1 MNEESAPEFDPGKLA
16 EGALVHRLLRLV
28 NLLAKPFQERFGTR
42 YQLSLA
48 EWRIMMALAAHPGA
62 TATELS
68 DWTGLHVMNV
78 SRSVGRLARMNRVLR
93 ETDREDR
100 RRSLLRLSRSGE
112 ALYRRIAPSAQ
123 AREDIV
129 RSVLSDREAASFR
142 RMLDRLIEHLRH
154 ESPADDPVD
163 EVPATGLAKGVT
175 PRKRKPRPA
184 GRRGTRADRPPP
196 AVNTRARRPASG
208 RS

>member
-1 MNEESAPEFDPGKLA
+1 MKDESAAEFDPGKLA

-42 YQLSLA
+42 YRLSLA

-62 TATELS
+62 TATEIA

-78 SRSVGRLARMNRVLR
+78 SRSVARLVRMKRVLR
-93 ETDREDR
+93 EIDREDR
-100 RRSLLRLSRSGE
+100 RRNLLRLTRSGE

-129 RSVLSDREAASFR
+129 RSVLSGREAASFR
-142 RMLDRLIEHLRH
+142 RMLDRLIDHMRH
-154 ESPADDPVD
+154 EAPAGAGI
-163 EVPATGLAKGVT
+163 EEGSVPARAKKASRSTG
-175 PRKRKPRPA
+175 KRP
-184 GRRGTRADRPPP
+184 G
-196 AVNTRARRPASG
+196 
-208 RS
+208 

>member
-1 MNEESAPEFDPGKLA
+1 MNDESAADFDPRKLA

-42 YQLSLA
+42 YRLSLA

-62 TATELS
+62 TATEIA

-78 SRSVGRLARMNRVLR
+78 SRSVARLVRMKRVLR
-93 ETDREDR
+93 EIDREDR
-100 RRSLLRLSRSGE
+100 RRNLLRLTRSGE

-129 RSVLSDREAASFR
+129 RSVLSGREAASFR
-142 RMLDRLIEHLRH
+142 RMLDRMIDHMRH
-154 ESPADDPVD
+154 EAPAGAGI
-163 EVPATGLAKGVT
+163 EEGSVPARAKKASRSTG
-175 PRKRKPRPA
+175 KRP
-184 GRRGTRADRPPP
+184 G
-196 AVNTRARRPASG
+196 
-208 RS
+208 